1 MLESVKTASDREVG
15 HRSDLKWSFL
25 HRDNEKWKNKQ
36 CTMWLEKLWQHPHNM
51 VFHLNE
57 LIWWLWLWE
66 SLSLSVNK
74 ARFRFV
80 EFEAA
85 RITVRRFLSTPIY
98 SHKFYMTKAELTEF
112 VSGGYIW
119 LLKNPSIHR
128 LEKLKGEWRNPCSCW
143 SCRRNSTVPFSSV
156 LWIPPVVQR
165 QACQVNWWS

>member
-15 HRSDLKWSFL
+15 IAQIWSDLSSTETM
-25 HRDNEKWKNKQ
+25 RNENTNNALCDWKSSG
-36 CTMWLEKLWQHPHNM
+36 NM

-57 LIWWLWLWE
+57 LIWWLRLWE

-74 ARFRFV
+74 ARCRFV

-98 SHKFYMTKAELTEF
+98 SHRFYMTKAELTEF

-119 LLKNPSIHR
+119 LLKNSSIHP
-128 LEKLKGEWRNPCSCW
+128 LEKLKGEWRNPCSSW